1 VIKDIWRNG
10 EVLSAA
16 VLAALGVYIFMEART
31 WVYYNDDGPG
41 PAFFPVWYGIA
52 MVVLSLALIVIT
64 VVKEAKGA
72 KGAEQQEAETPDWP
86 GIRRAL
92 ITWAAFAICAFLM
105 NWLGFMIAFAI
116 LTFFIITFVFRQP
129 PVMAGVAAVVT
140 ALGFYLLFPFAL
152 SVALPTGVFGF

>member
-1 VIKDIWRNG
+1 VPKDIWRNG

-16 VLAALGVYIFMEART
+16 VLAALGVYIIMEART
-31 WVYYNDDGPG
+31 WVYYGEDGPG
-41 PAFFPVWYGIA
+41 PAFFPIWYGIA
-52 MVVLSLALIVIT
+52 MVALSLVLIATT
-64 VVKEAKGA
+64 VANELKDTTPSKD
-72 KGAEQQEAETPDWP
+72 ETDWV

-129 PVMAGVAAVVT
+129 PVMAGVAAVVA
-140 ALGFYLLFPFAL
+140 ALGFYLVFPLAL

>member
-1 VIKDIWRNG
+1 VSRDIWRNG

-16 VLAALGVYIFMEART
+16 ALAALGVYIVMEART
-31 WVYYNDDGPG
+31 WAYYSEDGPG
-41 PAFFPVWYGIA
+41 PAFFPIWYGIA
-52 MVVLSLALIVIT
+52 MVVLSLTLMATAVAKQL
-64 VVKEAKGA
+64 KGA
-72 KGAEQQEAETPDWP
+72 TPAHAETDWP

-92 ITWAAFAICAFLM
+92 ITWAAFAICAVLM

-140 ALGFYLLFPFAL
+140 ALGFYLIFPLAL

>member
-1 VIKDIWRNG
+1 MSRDIWRNG

-52 MVVLSLALIVIT
+52 MVVLSLVLIATT
-64 VVKEAKGA
+64 VAKELKDTTPSS
-72 KGAEQQEAETPDWP
+72 AETDWV

-92 ITWAAFAICAFLM
+92 ITWAAFAICALLM
-105 NWLGFMIAFAI
+105 HWLGFMIAFA
-116 LTFFIITFVFRQP
+116 LLSFFIITYVFRQP
-129 PVMAGVAAVVT
+129 PVMAGVAAVVM
-140 ALGFYLLFPFAL
+140 ALGFYLLFPLAL
-152 SVALPTGVFGF
+152 SAALPTGVFGF

>member
-1 VIKDIWRNG
+1 VRKDIWRNG

-16 VLAALGVYIFMEART
+16 VLAALGVYITMEART
-31 WVYYNDDGPG
+31 WVYYGEDGPG
-41 PAFFPVWYGIA
+41 PAFFPIWYGIA
-52 MVVLSLALIVIT
+52 MVVLSLVLIATT
-64 VVKEAKGA
+64 VGNEAKGA
-72 KGAEQQEAETPDWP
+72 KGDAQPEAEAPDWL

-129 PVMAGVAAVVT
+129 PVMAGVTAVVT
-140 ALGFYLLFPFAL
+140 ALGFYLLFPLAL